1 MKRVSEIIML
11 ALLVFAAIIFISA
24 IVSVFFDKSG
34 GGISLPTQGNKIGLV
49 EVKGVILNSEPIVK
63 TISHYR
69 NNSNIKAL
77 LVRIDSPGGG
87 VAASQEIY
95 EALRKTREAGKPVVA
110 SMSSVAAS
118 GGYYVALA
126 ADTIVA
132 NPGTTTGSIDVIMS
146 FFDFSELLQ
155 KIGLRSNTIK
165 SGRFKDAGTYL
176 RPMTERERAYI
187 QRFVDDAFSQ
197 FVDVVAKE
205 RGMEHQQVL
214 KLADGRVFT
223 GQQAY
228 ENGLVDRLGSYEDA
242 VEMAATM
249 AGITGK
255 PDVIKPE
262 KRKISIFDLLFNDV
276 QETFQAINTWPVL
289 RYQLVY

>member
-132 NPGTTTGSIDVIMS
+132 NPGTTTGSIGVIMS

-176 RPMTERERAYI
+176 RPMTERERAYF

>member
-34 GGISLPTQGNKIGLV
+34 SGIALRTDGNKIGLV
-49 EVKGVILNSEPIVK
+49 EVKGVILSSEPIVK

-69 NNSNIKAL
+69 NNGNVKAL

-95 EALRKTREAGKPVVA
+95 EALRKTSAEGKPVVA

-132 NPGTTTGSIDVIMS
+132 NPGTTTGSIGVIMS

-165 SGRFKDAGTYL
+165 SGRYKDAGTYL
-176 RPMTERERAYI
+176 RPMTERERAYF

-197 FVDVVAKE
+197 FVEVVARE
-205 RGMEHQQVL
+205 RAMEHREVL
-214 KLADGRVFT
+214 RLADGRVFT

-228 ENGLVDRLGSYEDA
+228 ENGLVDKLGTYEDA
-242 VEMAATM
+242 VEIAAEM
-249 AGITGK
+249 AGIAGE
-255 PDVIKPE
+255 PNIVKPE
-262 KRKISIFDLLFNDV
+262 KRKISIFDLLFSDV

>member
-34 GGISLPTQGNKIGLV
+34 GGIALPTQGNKIGLV

-69 NNSNIKAL
+69 NNSNIKAI

-95 EALRKTREAGKPVVA
+95 EALRKAREEGKPVVA

-118 GGYYVALA
+118 GGYYLA
-126 ADTIVA
+126 CGADTIVA
-132 NPGTTTGSIDVIMS
+132 NPGTTTGSIGVIMS

-155 KIGLRSNTIK
+155 KIGMHSNTIK

-176 RPMTERERAYI
+176 RPMTDRERQYF

-197 FVDVVAKE
+197 FVDVVARE
-205 RGMEHQQVL
+205 RGMDRQRVL
-214 KLADGRVFT
+214 ELADGRVFT

-242 VEMAATM
+242 VEIAAEM
-249 AGITGK
+249 AGIAGK
-255 PDVIKPE
+255 PNIIKPE
-262 KRKISIFDLLFNDV
+262 RRKISLFDLLFSDT
-276 QETFQAINTWPVL
+276 QEIFQTINTWPVL